1 MRRSHTSNPDL
12 GYKFTND
19 DQEQRPGCH
28 GNYKS
33 RQLPGLV
40 SSYIDDPTVEDRNG
54 LIFTCEARTGAQ
66 SSCEFGLDGL
76 TTLNVERKQRPLSC
90 TPEILAD
97 KE

>member
-12 GYKFTND
+12 GYLFTKH

-33 RQLPGLV
+33 RRLPGSV
-40 SSYIDDPTVEDRNG
+40 FSYIDDPTVEDRNG
-54 LIFTCEARTGAQ
+54 LISIYEARTGAQ

-76 TTLNVERKQRPLSC
+76 TTFNVERKQRPLSC
-90 TPEILAD
+90 TPKILAD
-97 KE
+97 RK